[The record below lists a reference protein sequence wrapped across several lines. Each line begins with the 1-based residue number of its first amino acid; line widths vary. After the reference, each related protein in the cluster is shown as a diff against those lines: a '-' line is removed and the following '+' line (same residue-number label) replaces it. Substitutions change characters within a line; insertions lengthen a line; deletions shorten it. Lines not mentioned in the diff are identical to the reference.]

1 MQITIN
7 RDDIIQVLANVQGL
21 TNRKSN
27 LAITANVL
35 IRTDSEGVRI
45 TATDLETGFEGY
57 YPAVVGREGA
67 VTINARKLFEIVR
80 DFPIQ
85 EIKLEEIKNGWIEIG
100 SGKVMYHIVSLNPD
114 EFPDSPEI
122 DDVRSFDMESGHFK
136 KMIDKTVGI
145 VGESDDKR
153 AHIIGNCLEKVKE
166 GGKHIVRMVATDGGR
181 LSKMDCV
188 YGDGVDLPLDNPV
201 LIPKKGL
208 MEVSK
213 FLRRDGIVNLGLKDN
228 KFVVKQERETLIVRL
243 LEGVFPDY
251 AKVVWRDIQSDIL
264 VPKQPLFMMVK
275 RMSILA
281 TETYRAVKFRFE
293 DDCLHI
299 DSTNPDIGDSKEHM
313 EIEFK
318 RKPLEMA
325 FNPRFFIDALNV
337 IDEENVILNISN
349 ESRPCLIEAENDKS
363 YLGAIMPM
371 HV

>member
-1 MQITIN
+1 MQITVN

-27 LAITANVL
+27 LAITSNVL
-35 IRTDSEGVRI
+35 IRTDNEGVRI
-45 TATDLETGFEGY
+45 TATDLETGFEGS
-57 YPAVVGREGA
+57 YPAVVDREGA

-80 DFPIQ
+80 DFPDQ
-85 EIKLEEIKNGWIEIG
+85 EIKLEEIKNGAVEIG
-100 SGKVMYHIVSLNPD
+100 GGKVTYHILSLNPD
-114 EFPDSPEI
+114 EFPDSPNI
-122 DDVRSFDMESGHFK
+122 DDVRYFDMDGGHFK

-145 VGESDDKR
+145 TGESDDNR
-153 AHIIGNCLEKVKE
+153 AHIIGNCLEKVQE
-166 GGKHIVRMVATDGGR
+166 GEQNIVRMVATDGGR

-188 YGDGVDLPLDNPV
+188 FGESIDLPLDNPV

-208 MEVSK
+208 IEVSK
-213 FLRRDGIVNLGLKDN
+213 FIKRDGIVQLGVKDN
-228 KFVVKQERETLIVRL
+228 KFVVKQERETFIVRL

-251 AKVVWRDIQSDIL
+251 SKVVWRDLQSDIL
-264 VPKQPLFMMVK
+264 VPKNPFFMMIK
-275 RMSILA
+275 RMSILS
-281 TETYRAVKFRFE
+281 TDTYRAVKFRFE
-293 DDCLHI
+293 EDCLHI
-299 DSTNPDIGDSKEHM
+299 DSTNPEIGDSKEHM

-325 FNPRFFIDALNV
+325 FNPRYFIDALNV

-371 HV
+371 QV